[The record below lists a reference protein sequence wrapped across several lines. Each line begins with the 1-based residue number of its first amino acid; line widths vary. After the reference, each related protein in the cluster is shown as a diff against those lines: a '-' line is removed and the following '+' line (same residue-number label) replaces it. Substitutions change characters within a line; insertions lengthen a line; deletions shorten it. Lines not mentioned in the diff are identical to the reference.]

1 MNVTA
6 KDSSTGRSNQIQIKN
21 DKGRLSKEEI
31 DRMLRDAEKYK
42 AEDDVQR
49 DRVAAKNKLETYA
62 FSVKQSLDDAKN
74 LSSQDKS
81 TAEEAC
87 SKELRWLDSNQSATK
102 DELEFHYNQLS
113 KICSPIMTKIYRGD
127 SGSGYGESNDSG
139 YGGGRGSSY
148 GAGRGS
154 NYGGGNRGPT
164 VEEVD

>member
-6 KDSSTGRSNQIQIKN
+6 KDNSTGRSNQIQIKN

-49 DRVAAKNKLETYA
+49 ERVAAKNKLEMYA

-74 LSSQDKS
+74 LSSQDKN

-87 SKELRWLDSNQSATK
+87 NKELRWLDSNQEASK
-102 DELEFHYNQLS
+102 DELEYHYNQLS
-113 KICSPIMTKIYRGD
+113 KICSPIMTKIYKGNS
-127 SGSGYGESNDSG
+127 SGSGYAEDSDYGRGRGSG
-139 YGGGRGSSY
+139 YGGGRGSS
-148 GAGRGS
+148 
-154 NYGGGNRGPT
+154 YGGGNRGPT